1 MTALVGVVRHVLG
14 LAWRADR
21 KVVGVVAALVVGQ
34 AGGVALT
41 GLGQRWVVDAT
52 GGGTAG
58 RLVQAALIGAAAH
71 AVLAAGNRIRGNY
84 AHDLTERIDLELNE
98 EILGITTGLPTL
110 EHLERSDYLDRVA
123 LLRRHTQAL
132 AGSCWALAETA
143 AMLVS
148 VGLSAW
154 LLAAIH
160 PALVILLTLAFPP
173 LWSARLAQN
182 RLRVARERTAGV
194 QRHEEALH
202 RMCLDPRTGQEV
214 YLAGAGPV
222 IGQAAATAR
231 DEVVAT
237 VFRARMGALGISLAG
252 WLLYAAGYVLAL
264 VLVTRMAAAGE
275 ATLGDLVLLITVG
288 SALRFEINGVV
299 DGFSRIADAGHA
311 TLHYQW
317 LRSFAATHGST
328 AGQDA
333 PAALTHGISLRQV
346 TFTYPGTTRPVLE
359 DIDLELPAGSTV
371 AVVGVNGA
379 GKTTLTKLLTG
390 MYAPTAGTIEVDGV
404 PLREL
409 SVRDW
414 RRQATGAFQDFVQFQ
429 LPLRET
435 VGIGRLEDLE
445 DRDAVARA
453 VEAAGAGEIVRRLPD
468 GIDTQLGR
476 VYGGTELSHGQW
488 QRLALARSAM
498 RPDALLV
505 ILDEPTAALDP
516 QAEHELYDR
525 YVDLATGSRGR
536 ITVLVSHRFS
546 TVRAADL
553 IVVLSDRRIAEQGSH
568 EVLMAADG
576 IYAQLYRTQASAYS

>member
-328 AGQDA
+328 AGHA
-333 PAALTHGISLRQV
+333 PAALTH
-346 TFTYPGTTRPVLE
+346 
-359 DIDLELPAGSTV
+359 
-371 AVVGVNGA
+371 GA